1 MYKYYST
8 QRPIEPG
15 SFPNRPDNRVK
26 DIVNYDERVPVEA
39 GAFLAWGELT
49 YEAPLTHEE
58 LRAYELRAAAGQE
71 LEAESMKATVADN
84 KSRFITLETCGIQC
98 LEMTEQE
105 LENINDAIR
114 SEIALGYPQRNKYA
128 YNCILDEKGLLPM
141 TCDIVAGMM
150 VAKPSLPTL
159 LYMRKYPNFSELLSN
174 PKTFGNVLVIVHRP
188 QSEAISKILDA
199 LPKEPT
205 EGTKYWTNGDVILC
219 KTDDAANTIADFLES
234 LGLDPTTGYYDPV
247 EDAESGEADALTGY
261 YYVDC

>member
-1 MYKYYST
+1 MFKYYST

-15 SFPNRPDNRVK
+15 SFPNRPDNRAAN
-26 DIVNYDERVPVEA
+26 IVNYDERRHVENSS
-39 GAFLAWGELT
+39 FQAWGELT
-49 YEAPLTHEE
+49 YESPLSQEE
-58 LRAYELRAAAGQE
+58 VSAYELRAAVGQE
-71 LEAESMKATVADN
+71 SLKPATHD
-84 KSRFITLETCGIQC
+84 KSRFVSLEACGIQC
-98 LEMTEQE
+98 LEMTEKE
-105 LENINDAIR
+105 MDSINNAIL
-114 SEIALGYPQRNKYA
+114 SEIAMGYPQKSKYA
-128 YNCILDEKGLLPM
+128 YNCILDEKGLLPIR
-141 TCDIVAGMM
+141 CDMVAGMM